1 MSECQEIPARER
13 AGEYLMLRLRT
24 SEGIEAET
32 YTKQYLLPFEPL
44 QTRLEQYRAQDLAVS
59 DGGRWRLTPRGFLV
73 SNAILAELL
82 EAQERSAPPAK
93 KR

>member
-1 MSECQEIPARER
+1 MSGNPRPGTGRGIPDAAPAHFRR
-13 AGEYLMLRLRT
+13 
-24 SEGIEAET
+24 IEAET